1 MGTEMT
7 SADRELKMRALQD
20 IRYNSP
26 HTELTQRWLTQ
37 HSLPSPLSTPPSTRS
52 AAEIEKGREDQ
63 KARIEQRRVEREAET
78 AATEA
83 LAEAPRG
90 RSKEEIQRS
99 RDDLYQRVEARK
111 KRRDHLDQLRNAPP
125 RGPKLP
131 HMLTA
136 RSPEEVKRQALE
148 EIEKKEEKR
157 LRERRVEHLLAMR
170 ASTSKHAKSPH
181 VQPGVLSTPHLSFR
195 PDFGRHRVQTA
206 GNLVADAIP
215 DDTLDEILQISD
227 ARTTATL
234 VLVSRK
240 FAAVARPR
248 LYRNIDVPFCNAL
261 QLFRTLAAKP
271 AFGEWV
277 LALEIRGH
285 SSRLQGTDFEA
296 AMGTL
301 LNLRCLH
308 IRCDLDRVAFNRSFR
323 AQLHEFSY
331 GPSVDD
337 LIMDFLMLQKDI
349 QWVYFRNLNLL
360 YCDPSFLPRLERV
373 HAHPEDMAILVPS
386 RPVTE
391 VQFVYDPS
399 DYEDRPVIPLDF
411 ITLSTTRVVCVGLQ
425 LSQLVDAVPVHS
437 DLAALLPWVERLI
450 IYQDVTW
457 GHSLPV
463 NTFFFGGAF
472 IDVIDRPIFRSWS
485 TI

>member
-170 ASTSKHAKSPH
+170 ASKGDVT
-181 VQPGVLSTPHLSFR
+181 
-195 PDFGRHRVQTA
+195 
-206 GNLVADAIP
+206 IP